1 MSPFNPYIPS
11 ITNITTSFTHYN
23 TTITVQAAQ
32 ATPTANIA
40 EQNAAGAS
48 LATADVI
55 GIITG
60 VLILFIGLAWF
71 VYHALAVL
79 PRRKNMLVMEKKGQ
93 RGGAV

>member
-11 ITNITTSFTHYN
+11 ITNITTPFTHYN

-32 ATPTANIA
+32 ATPIANIA
-40 EQNAAGAS
+40 EQNAAGTS

-71 VYHALAVL
+71 VYHALSVL
-79 PRRKNMLVMEKKGQ
+79 PRRQKILVTEKKRQ
-93 RGGAV
+93 RGGEV